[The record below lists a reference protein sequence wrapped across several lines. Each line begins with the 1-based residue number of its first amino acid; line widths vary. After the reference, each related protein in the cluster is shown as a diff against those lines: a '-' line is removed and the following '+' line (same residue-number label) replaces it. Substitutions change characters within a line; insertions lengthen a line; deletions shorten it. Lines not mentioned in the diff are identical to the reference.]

1 MARAEKKEMS
11 EEVLIM
17 VKARDDESMDQSGSI
32 KYGERMNERCILE
45 VESTEHANMGLREK
59 EESIMMLGSS
69 HEQLGRW

>member
-1 MARAEKKEMS
+1 
-11 EEVLIM
+11 M

-45 VESTEHANMGLREK
+45 IESTEHANMGLREK
-59 EESIMMLGSS
+59 EESIMMLGFS